1 MKKVL
6 AIVGAVILVPL
17 AVFVLIG
24 VFSGDSTPEK
34 PSGIVDKIQKSDL
47 SRLDGTVSFTEPRL
61 CSNPFEKTCGSD
73 MRTFAVD
80 TQEIW
85 FSSKFSGIKEG
96 QKITFVWQY
105 ISGELDV
112 KKPYTIDSVEMIVKK
127 EFTELNTSL
136 SKPTSGWPVGE
147 YKIAVL
153 VDGVNKD
160 FLAQQFLV
168 K

>member
-6 AIVGAVILVPL
+6 VIAGAVILVP
-17 AVFVLIG
+17 FVIFFLIG

-34 PSGIVDKIQKSDL
+34 PSGVVDTIQKSDL
-47 SRLDGTVSFTEPRL
+47 GRLDGTVSFTEPRL
-61 CSNPFEKTCGSD
+61 CNNPVDKTCSTD
-73 MRTFAVD
+73 MRTFTVD
-80 TQEIW
+80 TPEIW

-105 ISGELDV
+105 ISGELDIE
-112 KKPYTIDSVEMIVKK
+112 KPYTIDSVEMIVKK
-127 EFTELNTSL
+127 EFTELNTNL
-136 SKPTSGWPVGE
+136 SRPTSGWPVGE
-147 YKIAVL
+147 YKISVS

-160 FLAQQFLV
+160 FLAQRFSV